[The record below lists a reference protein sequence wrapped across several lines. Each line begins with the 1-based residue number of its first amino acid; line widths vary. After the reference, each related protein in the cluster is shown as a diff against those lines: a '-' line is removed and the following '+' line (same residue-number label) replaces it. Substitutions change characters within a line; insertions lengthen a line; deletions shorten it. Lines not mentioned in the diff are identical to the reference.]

1 MAALQ
6 TKAARITLELVKSNI
21 MNLLNNIQ
29 FVNHPL
35 NQAHK
40 IEAIIRFLRWQIGSR
55 IVQGDII
62 YQWVSGAKFIVRPGE
77 TGLTGNIYSG
87 LHEFSDMAYLLH
99 TLNSDDLFIDI
110 GANVGSYTI
119 LACAVKKAKGYCFEP
134 VPTTFERLMAN
145 IRINDIGDRVIALNI
160 GLSDQEDKLLFTVD
174 ENCMNHVA
182 TDNEHS
188 KNNVEVKVS
197 RLDTILKDCD
207 PHLMKIDVEGFETIV
222 LNGATETLNKQS
234 LNSVIMELNGSG
246 SRYGFN
252 EEDILRLMSNCEFH
266 PYTYDPFSREIETL
280 EGKNNLSGN
289 TIFIRNINLA
299 LERIKASPL
308 VSILNTKI

>member
-160 GLSDQEDKLLFTVD
+160 GLSDREDKLLFTVD

-197 RLDTILKDCD
+197 R
-207 PHLMKIDVEGFETIV
+207 VEDR
-222 LNGATETLNKQS
+222 K
-234 LNSVIMELNGSG
+234 SV
-246 SRYGFN
+246 
-252 EEDILRLMSNCEFH
+252 
-266 PYTYDPFSREIETL
+266 
-280 EGKNNLSGN
+280 
-289 TIFIRNINLA
+289 
-299 LERIKASPL
+299 
-308 VSILNTKI
+308 V